1 MPERN
6 PVQQTNA
13 IRRLYRAMLRIRLVE
28 EGIADLY
35 PEQQMRC
42 PVHLCIGQEAVCVG
56 VCDQLGR
63 VDLVM
68 STHRAHGHYLAK
80 GGSLK
85 AMLAEMYGKSTGCCG
100 GMGGSMHLIDLDAG
114 FLGATPIVASTIPI
128 AVGAAFGSLLRGEN
142 RVVVAFFGEGATEEG
157 VFHEALNFAA
167 LKKLPILFVCENN
180 LYSVYSPL
188 SVRQPAGR
196 MVTSLAQGHGIE
208 SWRGD
213 GNDVLEVSR
222 MTRDALDRV
231 RVGGPAF
238 LEFTTYRWREH
249 CGPNYDNDLGYR
261 TTTEFQH
268 WRKLCPLERLRARG
282 LEEGVFSEA
291 EIAAWTQEILTELA
305 EAVRFAKASPF
316 PAPESLMQH
325 VYAAPV
331 SDTLLHNAVRQAA

>member
-1 MPERN
+1 M
-6 PVQQTNA
+6 QQTNA

-42 PVHLCIGQEAVCVG
+42 PVHLCIGQEAVCAG
-56 VCDQLGR
+56 VCDRLTPA
-63 VDLVM
+63 DLVM

-100 GMGGSMHLIDLDAG
+100 GMGGSMHLVDLDAG

-128 AVGAAFGSLLRGEN
+128 AVGAAFGSVMRREN

-196 MVTSLAQGHGIE
+196 TVTALAQGHGIA

-213 GNDVLEVSR
+213 GNDVLEV
-222 MTRDALDRV
+222 TRLTEEALERV
-231 RVGGPAF
+231 RTTGPAF
-238 LEFTTYRWREH
+238 VEFQTYRWREH

-261 TTTEFQH
+261 TQAEFQH
-268 WRKLCPLERLRARG
+268 WRKLCPLERLHTRG
-282 LEEGVFSEA
+282 LKEGIFSEA
-291 EIAAWTQEILTELA
+291 EIATWTDEIRSELA

-316 PAPESLMQH
+316 PASESLMQH
-325 VYAAPV
+325 VYAVPV
-331 SDTLLHNAVRQAA
+331 SDTPHRDAVRQAA